1 MPSAVGYAPRNPSGH
16 LSGLLAGIH
25 ADPLLLLLER
35 LHHEPEKRSAP
46 ISERRTTT
54 TSEERPGLAAAA
66 LGNEPR
72 QTAWLVGLEGQGTP
86 VCVAS
91 GDGANIGDT
100 RGG

>member
-46 ISERRTTT
+46 ISSTVRVE
-54 TSEERPGLAAAA
+54 
-66 LGNEPR
+66 GNWPR
-72 QTAWLVGLEGQGTP
+72 QRDYGSEVSTQFKASTEYHPLV
-86 VCVAS
+86 
-91 GDGANIGDT
+91 
-100 RGG
+100 